1 MKKIFSLALAMMLL
15 RLGLS
20 AAESLNRA
28 PVAVMT
34 KTGVLVSWRSLTGDA
49 AALAFSVSRNGVLL
63 ESNISDCTNYLDAD
77 GQAGDVYTIS
87 DGTGTCTATA
97 WENMHI
103 DFDVPRPA
111 AIKSGNTTGR
121 YRPDDA
127 TVGDVDGDGTYE
139 LIMKWMPDNG
149 RDNGSDGYSSPCIID
164 CYELDYATGV
174 ATQRWR
180 INLGPNIRTGNHY
193 TQLVVYD
200 LNGDGRAELL
210 CKTAPGSKDGQG
222 NYVTAAATDNA
233 IRSINNTQNLVNS
246 KGRIL
251 SGEELL
257 TVFNGE
263 TGAAMHTVWYNPNRA
278 FGLGNSN
285 MAYGSWGD
293 TSGNRGE
300 RFNACVAH
308 LDGLNSNAT
317 AIFQRGYYTRCY
329 IWAVDWNGTALTTRW
344 LHRGTAASAW
354 DVVNAQGSVIDSGTG
369 KSSYGQG
376 VHSISVGD
384 VDDDGYDE
392 ICIGAATIDHNG
404 SLLCSTGMGHGDAI
418 HLGHLVPGRPGM
430 QVMMPHEEKNS
441 KCTYGYDVHDAATG
455 AILCSANSTGDNGR
469 GLAGDFYP
477 ANPGWEFWSSAD
489 GNSYK
494 CSDGTVVASK
504 KADTDFRIYWTGDPY
519 DQTFDGRYDSNTGKC
534 APRIRN
540 WKTSG
545 SWNTFQEF
553 AAYDSPQ
560 TTNTTKATPIL
571 QADLLGDWREEL
583 IMVQYEADWSAP
595 TCRLM
600 VFSTPEPTA
609 YKVPC
614 LMQDHLY
621 RMGIVWQNSSYNQP
635 PHLGYDLAAYLGVN
649 GATYTTQTANNAPD
663 ATPAPVP
670 GTGEENLATPSE
682 DRASVTGTCYTAG
695 TYGELTASTS
705 GEYLKIR
712 TNTHGDSLCF
722 FVNPGYIITS
732 VSVTAYSNNSSTTA
746 DRSITMS
753 GMYIDDAPTSVLA
766 PVVFPGGT
774 AGQNPTTAKAV
785 GLNATHS
792 VKLAF
797 DNSLITTSEVD
808 PAGKNKQIMAKVVF
822 TYRLHT
828 TALDE
833 VSPYPVRND
842 DRIYDLLGRTITQ
855 PIPGHLY
862 IQNGKK
868 FLYR

>member
-1 MKKIFSLALAMMLL
+1 MRKYILVLFLLLSLGM
-15 RLGLS
+15 S
-20 AAESLNRA
+20 AAETLDRA

-34 KTGVLVSWRSLTGDA
+34 KTGVLVSWRSLASDA
-49 AALAFSVSRNGVLL
+49 ASQAFTVSRNG
-63 ESNISDCTNYLDAD
+63 SPIATAMSDRTNYLDAN
-77 GQAGDVYTIS
+77 GEAGDTYTIS
-87 DGTGTCTATA
+87 DGTNTYTTIA
-97 WENMHI
+97 WDNMYI
-103 DFDVPRPA
+103 GFDVPRPA

-149 RDNGSDGYSSPCIID
+149 RDNGTDGYSSPCIID
-164 CYELDYATGV
+164 CYELNYNTGV

-200 LNGDGRAELL
+200 LDGDGHAELL

-222 NYVTAAATDNA
+222 NYVTAAATDNTIKA
-233 IRSINNTQNLVNS
+233 INNTQNLANS

-251 SGEELL
+251 TGEELL

-278 FGLGNSN
+278 FGVGNSN

-293 TSGNRGE
+293 NTGNRGE

-308 LDGLNSNAT
+308 LDGLQANAT
-317 AIFQRGYYTRCY
+317 AIFERGYYTRCY
-329 IWAVDWNGTALTTRW
+329 LWAVDWNGTALTTRW
-344 LHRGTAASAW
+344 LHRGTAASSW
-354 DVVNAQGSVIDSGTG
+354 DVVNAQGTSIASGSG

-384 VDDDGYDE
+384 VDDDGFDE

-418 HLGHLVPGRPGM
+418 HLGHLVAGRAGM

-455 AILCSANSTGDNGR
+455 AILCSANSSGDNGR

-494 CSDGTVVASK
+494 CSDGSVLVAK

-519 DQTFDGRYDSNTGKC
+519 DQTFDGRYDSNTGQSS
-534 APRIRN
+534 PRIRN
-540 WKTSG
+540 WKTSGSG

-553 AAYDSPQ
+553 AAYGSPQ

-595 TCRLM
+595 TCKLM

-635 PHLGYDLAAYLGVN
+635 PHLGYDLAGYLGVN
-649 GATYTTQTANNAPD
+649 GATYTTQTTNNAPA

-670 GTGEENLATPSE
+670 GTGEETLATPAA
-682 DRASVTGTCYTAG
+682 DKASVTGTCYTAG
-695 TYGELTASTS
+695 TYGELTNSLS

-722 FVNPGYIITS
+722 FVNDSYIITS
-732 VSVTAYSNNSSTTA
+732 VSVTAYSNNNSTTA
-746 DRSITMS
+746 DRSITMT
-753 GMYIDDAPTSVLA
+753 GMYIDDDATSVLA

-785 GLNATHS
+785 GLNATRS
-792 VKLAF
+792 VKLKF
-797 DNSLITTSEVD
+797 DNSLITTTDVD

-822 TYRLHT
+822 TYKLAPTPVEEVEQGRLS
-828 TALDE
+828 DG
-833 VSPYPVRND
+833 
-842 DRIYDLLGRTITQ
+842 RIYDLLGRPVSKPVRGQ
-855 PIPGHLY
+855 LY
-862 IQNGKK
+862 IRNGKK
-868 FLYR
+868 FIL